1 MHRTIH
7 HPRPDQD
14 RRLSRRE
21 NNAARADR
29 TATKTQCLIAL
40 AVLASCLGTSA
51 VRAQDTPQY
60 FRQNC
65 KSCHSIG
72 GTSVLTGPDL
82 KDVTKRK
89 DRAWLSAF
97 IANPKSVID
106 SGDPYAAKIYEE
118 SRKVMMPTLPGLTKE
133 RLENLLDLIEAESKL
148 EESQF
153 KGLKISTKP
162 FTAADRA
169 LGREIFLGRVRL
181 QEGGTSCISCHSMHD
196 TPALG
201 GGRLGPDLTNI
212 YERLKS
218 REALSAWLSA
228 PGTETMLP
236 IFKNHPMKED
246 EIHALAAYFEA
257 SAGQSPSEPTANR
270 VAFLLIGLAS
280 AAALVFGFDAI
291 WKHRFTSVR
300 QTLVDAP
307 ETRGH

>member
-1 MHRTIH
+1 MHPTIPH
-7 HPRPDQD
+7 LTPETNGVDVICPSPWGVAAK
-14 RRLSRRE
+14 RL
-21 NNAARADR
+21 
-29 TATKTQCLIAL
+29 TLF
-40 AVLASCLGTSA
+40 AVLMSCLGAAT

-65 KSCHSIG
+65 MNCHTIG
-72 GTSVLTGPDL
+72 GAKLTGPDL
-82 KDVTKRK
+82 KDVTKRQS
-89 DRAWLSAF
+89 RAWLAKF
-97 IANPKSVID
+97 IANPKAVID
-106 SGDPYAAKIYEE
+106 SGDEYAAKILEE
-118 SRKVMMPTLPGLTKE
+118 SRNVPMPTLPGLTKE

-153 KGLKISTKP
+153 KGLKISSKP
-162 FTAADRA
+162 FTQADRT

-181 QEGGTSCISCHSMHD
+181 KEGGTSCISCHSTHD

-201 GGRLGPDLTNI
+201 GGRLGPDLTNV

-236 IFKNHPMKED
+236 IFKNHPLKED

-257 SAGQSPSEPTANR
+257 TAGQSPAEPTVSR
-270 VAFLLIGLAS
+270 IAFLLIGLAF
-280 AAALVFGFDAI
+280 AAAMVFGFDAL

-300 QTLVDAP
+300 RTLVDAP
-307 ETRGH
+307 DKRGH